1 MLCVPL
7 MLLPKPIILLTIQRL
22 KEKKRGG
29 GRGKNLR
36 LNYNVEDALVIDDH
50 FDKKSKK
57 QGLLVGEKKVIFII
71 FILFKLLKNFYG
83 VFF

>member
-1 MLCVPL
+1 MQ
-7 MLLPKPIILLTIQRL
+7 KI

-29 GRGKNLR
+29 GRGKNLQ

-57 QGLLVGEKKVIFII
+57 QGLLVGERKVIF
-71 FILFKLLKNFYG
+71 
-83 VFF
+83 